1 MRKLVSLS
9 MAVGLVVSAGAA
21 LADADMLKKY
31 NCVAC
36 HANERKMV
44 GPSYKDIAAKY
55 AADATAAEKL
65 AAKIREGGSG
75 VWGQMPMPPQP
86 QVSDADALTLARYVL
101 TIK

>member
-1 MRKLVSLS
+1 MRKLVYLS
-9 MAVGLVVSAGAA
+9 IAVGLMASAGSAF
-21 LADADMLKKY
+21 ADADMLKKH

-55 AADATAAEKL
+55 SADTAAAEKL
-65 AAKIREGGSG
+65 AKKIREGGAG

-86 QVSDADALTLARYVL
+86 QVSAVDALTLAKYVL

>member
-1 MRKLVSLS
+1 MRKLAFLS
-9 MAVGLVVSAGAA
+9 IALGLTPAGSAF
-21 LADADMLKKY
+21 ADADMLRKH

-55 AADATAAEKL
+55 SADAAAAEKL

-75 VWGQMPMPPQP
+75 VWGQMPMPPHP
-86 QVSDADALTLARYVL
+86 QLSDADALTLARYVL

>member
-1 MRKLVSLS
+1 MRKLVFLS
-9 MAVGLVVSAGAA
+9 IALGLTPAGSA
-21 LADADMLKKY
+21 LADADMLRKY

-36 HANERKMV
+36 HSNERKMV

-55 AADATAAEKL
+55 SADATAAEKL

-75 VWGQMPMPPQP
+75 AWGQMPMPPQP
-86 QVSDADALTLARYVL
+86 QLSDADALTLARYVL

>member
-9 MAVGLVVSAGAA
+9 IAVGLMASAGSAFS
-21 LADADMLKKY
+21 DADMLKKY

-55 AADATAAEKL
+55 SADATAAEKL
-65 AAKIREGGSG
+65 AGKIREGGAG
-75 VWGQMPMPPQP
+75 VWGQMPMPPYP
-86 QVSDADALTLARYVL
+86 QLSDADALTLARYVL

>member
-1 MRKLVSLS
+1 MRRLASLAI
-9 MAVGLVVSAGAA
+9 AVGLMASAGSAF
-21 LADADMLKKY
+21 ADPDMLRKY

-55 AADATAAEKL
+55 SADAGADKKL
-65 AAKIREGGSG
+65 AKRIQTGGAG
-75 VWGQMPMPPQP
+75 VWGQMPMPAHPQL
-86 QVSDADALTLARYVL
+86 SDADALTLARYVL